1 MSTTTL
7 ERKAFTAEV
16 KAAEDG
22 EPGSFTGY
30 AAIFGN
36 VDSFGDVM
44 DPASFNRTLSERGLP
59 MLAWMHEWDLVGP
72 IGVVGA
78 AIPDEKGLRIDG
90 RLFIESD
97 LPSRVYQSMKAGQVR
112 EMSFAFKTVEASDET
127 RDGET
132 VRIVKDVDLYEVSL
146 VLVGA
151 NPETEVIDVRSQGP
165 KVGSPEWLK
174 ATAEAD
180 ADFARALDELA
191 AERQAEVIAEAER
204 REYLHSLTVLRASA
218 PANDEGAT

>member
-44 DPASFNRTLSERGLP
+44 DPVSFDRTLSERGLP

-72 IGVVGA
+72 IGVV
-78 AIPDEKGLRIDG
+78 
-90 RLFIESD
+90 
-97 LPSRVYQSMKAGQVR
+97 VN
-112 EMSFAFKTVEASDET
+112 TVETAHPDGNLMVFSSPEDDMTVIWVFGFDQPSGDET
-127 RDGET
+127 R
-132 VRIVKDVDLYEVSL
+132 IV
-146 VLVGA
+146 
-151 NPETEVIDVRSQGP
+151 P
-165 KVGSPEWLK
+165 
-174 ATAEAD
+174 
-180 ADFARALDELA
+180 
-191 AERQAEVIAEAER
+191 
-204 REYLHSLTVLRASA
+204 ASF
-218 PANDEGAT
+218 NGGRG